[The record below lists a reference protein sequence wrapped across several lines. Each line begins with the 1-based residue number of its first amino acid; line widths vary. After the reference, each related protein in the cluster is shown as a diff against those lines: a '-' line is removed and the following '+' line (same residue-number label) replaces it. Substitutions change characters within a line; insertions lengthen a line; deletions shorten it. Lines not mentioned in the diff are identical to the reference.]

1 MSAQPQSQPASS
13 ISPSSRPAGGDAPGA
28 ADQVIVTGGP
38 TAVVDLGGL
47 RLVIDPTLGPAGG
60 KGYLVKTAPPA
71 LSAEEIGVP
80 DAVLISHDDH
90 PDNLDAEG
98 RAYALAAP
106 LILTNP
112 GAARR
117 LGVPA
122 VGLAPWESY
131 ELARPDGGA
140 LAITAVPAIHGPID
154 GERGEDGFIN
164 AEVTGFVL
172 SGEGLPTV
180 YLSGDNASVGTVVTI
195 LDRLGPVDWAV
206 LNIGAARV
214 PTKFDGRPLSL
225 TSERAAA
232 AAQVLSPARIIPAHY
247 SHWTHFSQ
255 GVETIQ
261 PAFDDAGVGG
271 ALRLVE
277 HGTPVQ
283 LD

>member
-1 MSAQPQSQPASS
+1 MACASS
-13 ISPSSRPAGGDAPGA
+13 STPPSDPPAGRA
-28 ADQVIVTGGP
+28 TWSS
-38 TAVVDLGGL
+38 
-47 RLVIDPTLGPAGG
+47 
-60 KGYLVKTAPPA
+60 PPA

-140 LAITAVPAIHGPID
+140 LTVTAVPAFHGPID

-180 YLSGDNASVGTVVTI
+180 NLSGDNASVGTVVTI

-214 PTKFDGRPLSL
+214 PTKLDGRTLSL

-232 AAQVLSPARIIPAHY
+232 VAQVLSPARIIPAHY

-261 PAFDDAGVGG
+261 PTFDDAGVGG

-277 HGTPVQ
+277 HGEPVR